1 MAGSHVC
8 LLLDSCWPASP
19 HFRTHSRLSSGAR
32 WAAPLHWNLCTSD
45 GKDRCPNTWA
55 METQGYWSSDFW
67 VWDCS
72 ADPTTPQEHWLPLW
86 PPGGRVLTATKAQRP
101 WEGSPKLPPPS
112 AGPCPAVGAVFT
124 TGGELVCRAAVSAV
138 CAVCAD
144 KLPSPDVPR
153 VSRRLLPSRLS
164 PSSESTV
171 LCAGG
176 GQPFPATLPQGLLWP
191 LGARDLHLKVW
202 TLSCHCHVTGYLHGC
217 SSILQNRVLHGGGS

>member
-1 MAGSHVC
+1 
-8 LLLDSCWPASP
+8 
-19 HFRTHSRLSSGAR
+19 
-32 WAAPLHWNLCTSD
+32 
-45 GKDRCPNTWA
+45 
-55 METQGYWSSDFW
+55 METQGYWSSDCR

-86 PPGGRVLTATKAQRP
+86 SHQGAECSLQPKHKDRGRAPL
-101 WEGSPKLPPPS
+101 SCHCLSCLLPRR
-112 AGPCPAVGAVFT
+112 AMPCCWCCFHA
-124 TGGELVCRAAVSAV
+124 GGERRAGGERVCRAAVSAV
-138 CAVCAD
+138 CALCAD

-202 TLSCHCHVTGYLHGC
+202 TLSCPSRHRVFTWVFVHPPEQSPPWRRQLGDGMASPDTAQCLYKSFVTRC
-217 SSILQNRVLHGGGS
+217 SPPG

>member
-1 MAGSHVC
+1 MT
-8 LLLDSCWPASP
+8 SCWPASP
-19 HFRTHSRLSSGAR
+19 HCRTHSRLSSGAR
-32 WAAPLHWNLCTSD
+32 RAAPLHWNLCTSD

-55 METQGYWSSDFW
+55 METQGYWSSDCR

-86 PPGGRVLTATKAQRP
+86 SRQGAECSLQPKHKDRGRAPLSCHCP
-101 WEGSPKLPPPS
+101 SCLLPPPGRALLLVLFS
-112 AGPCPAVGAVFT
+112 RGRRA
-124 TGGELVCRAAVSAV
+124 GGEQVCRAAVS
-138 CAVCAD
+138 AD

-191 LGARDLHLKVW
+191 LGA
-202 TLSCHCHVTGYLHGC
+202 
-217 SSILQNRVLHGGGS
+217 